1 MFGAHGSR
9 SRWVHTVGK
18 CANIPRA
25 RYERASSM
33 CTGRMQVLSGGF
45 VGGGF
50 PCHLTPLEPPCKVLT
65 PLAAA
70 TRDLPLCWAS
80 EVAPPVLPRGRI
92 KLIIFQYFFRIAED
106 ELQKFAIGE
115 INTFRTINVRT
126 YMCIGSSILF
136 RKSSYLFYRDI

>member
-1 MFGAHGSR
+1 MFLLIYFAHFLPFNFSLSPPNICFWARSIDTGAASGAKEDSSVFGAHGSR

-50 PCHLTPLEPPCKVLT
+50 PCHLTPPRA
-65 PLAAA
+65 PL
-70 TRDLPLCWAS
+70 
-80 EVAPPVLPRGRI
+80 
-92 KLIIFQYFFRIAED
+92 
-106 ELQKFAIGE
+106 
-115 INTFRTINVRT
+115 
-126 YMCIGSSILF
+126 
-136 RKSSYLFYRDI
+136 